1 MCRIAARSAAWRI
14 CDAVRYW
21 RDTVVAE
28 GNGEKCFALL
38 PIQRHLS
45 FQCHRFR
52 GFSIG
57 AINTVSAPSRDCHRP
72 TTSITTNTSSE
83 LPNIAGNGNAL
94 VRRRHILFF
103 DHSVVLRLLPSNQ
116 CVMWGHLM
124 SHFVAARRF
133 LFSLFLI
140 IAVVFVSL
148 RPDVALANA
157 TVNVMLSTSFPVVN
171 SGDWSVIYVDYS
183 CSSVVSTP
191 CENATVTTVIPL
203 ELAGGSG
210 DVQALGAGT
219 SASYNPTTRTV
230 TWTFSSP
237 LAPGDSGRLE
247 LRVRFPAGITPD
259 GTTATLRAEMRS
271 TTAPPRLSNP
281 LTITA
286 RAEPR
291 AVATKTFVSGGAPDV
306 PTTYQLQV
314 CIPDN
319 GSGALN
325 LTNVQI
331 DDALP
336 AGATFV
342 SASDGGTFNSGT
354 NTVIWPATSLTVP
367 GNLCAT
373 RTVTVVFP
381 SASFPVGTEV
391 RNVMNVSAQAG
402 SVTITLT
409 DDDVRRIQ
417 PPTPGYGFT
426 KNGPTSALVGDTVT
440 YTFNTINTGTTPLN
454 DVVVTDPVPPELQVT
469 RITVAGGNISGVRVE
484 LEYRTNLNST
494 FTPVP
499 GSPFTTTSCV
509 NIAPASGGGCST
521 LTLGAG
527 ERITAIR
534 WRYLDPLPF
543 GFSATGHNFSAVVT
557 AVPVNAVVVNQA
569 TSTFTYNGYTAT
581 RLDEARTR
589 IVEPG
594 SRAVVSKSVDP
605 AVAYAGDTVTYT
617 ITLNNSQ
624 LGGVGAGLVDPVLA
638 DLLVES
644 LRYVLGS
651 SVVVSK
657 PTGAPD
663 PVLDVIDNY
672 NGTGRTLLR
681 WRWSGYNLPP
691 NASFTIRFQ
700 AQIDPAT
707 VTGTIANT
715 ASLASFANPPG
726 QIFIDQ
732 CSQQAP
738 DSHDFDSD
746 GNISELIC
754 SSSITSLSLAAAA
767 TASSAKWV
775 LGQLDTEWTR
785 DPNTGLTTPGGMADY
800 RLIITNTNSVPL
812 TNLVLIDILPWV
824 GDVGVVRFNQPR
836 ESQWQPYLAGP
847 IAVPD
852 GATVYYSTTNNPC
865 RNPDLGLT
873 DTGGN
878 PIDAPGCVDPQWSTT
893 LPADITTVRSVR
905 IDFGSR
911 ILYPQDSVVIT
922 WPMRAPLGGTPGEI
936 AWNTFGY
943 RAFDIYGN
951 PLLAAEPP
959 RVGIERGAVI
969 PPSYGN
975 YVWLDADLDGVQ
987 DPGETGVNGARIDF
1001 YQDSDGVAGP
1011 SAGDRWVGFTIS
1023 GPDNDGN
1030 PGYYLF
1036 SDPDDIPP
1044 GDYYI
1049 RVTPPAGYDFTTPDQ
1064 GGDDARDS
1072 DINPISRYS
1081 AVTNLASGENDD
1093 TWDVGLVTVTAVG
1106 DYVWIDR
1113 NGNGIQDEPP
1123 SDGVN
1128 GITVRLYN
1136 SIGTLIATTVTA
1148 DDLLGNPGY
1157 YLFSGL
1163 SAGSYF
1169 IEFVLPTG
1177 FTFTTA
1183 DSGSNDNHDS
1193 DANPTTG
1200 RTGVF
1205 TLAANQLDRS
1215 RDAGLIVPTG
1225 NLRLGNRVWYDRDN
1239 DGRYEPAS
1247 GEAGINGVRLS
1258 LFRDVNNNGLPDSG
1272 EYVGGATTSTVGG
1285 EAGYY
1290 QFTNLT
1296 AGNYIVV
1303 VDDDNFAPGGVLY
1316 GMRSSSGNDPVPD
1329 PDNDVDHD
1337 DNGTLIAGIVRSLP
1351 ITLSVGGEP
1360 TTDGDDANGN
1370 QTLDFGFIRGAA
1382 LGDRVWFDTNGNGI
1396 QDAGEPGVAGITV
1409 ELLDGSGNPIDS
1421 DPGTPGVQPTITV
1434 TDGAGRYGFTGLNAG
1449 TYRVR
1454 FSNLPAGYSF
1464 TTADQGTNNELD
1476 SDVNASGLTPVIT
1489 LTANQTD
1496 LSWDAGLVALL
1507 ASLGDRVWNDLNYNG
1522 IQDAGEP
1529 GVSGVQVSL
1538 YRPGYDGVAGTAD
1551 DELVATT
1558 TTGVNGLYSFANLP
1572 PGRYFVQ
1579 FGAPPAGYALT
1590 ATDQGIDDAA
1600 DSDADVT
1607 TRRTALIDLAPGEN
1621 DPNWDMGLFVF
1632 ASIGDRVWRDTNNN
1646 GIQDTGELGVGGVQ
1660 VRLYRPGSSVPVATT
1675 TTNSSGIYTFTNL
1688 VPGDYYVEFSLPAGH
1703 RASLQN
1709 QGGDDSRDSDADPVT
1724 RQTAATTLDPGEN
1737 DPSWD
1742 FGIVPTA
1749 SIGDRVWRDD
1759 NADGIQD
1766 ASETAGIP
1774 GVQVVLYDSAGNPLN
1789 TTVTDAD
1796 GFYRFENLLAGD
1808 YYLRF
1813 VVPASYIVSPRD
1825 QGSNDN
1831 ADSDV
1836 DPNTFLTTTT
1846 TLSAGENDLRWD
1858 LGLYQL
1864 ASLGDRVWHD
1874 VNGNGRQDSGELGV
1888 ANVPVSLYQPGT
1900 DGIAGTSDDVL
1911 VASTTTNGSG
1921 EYLFTNLP
1929 PGRYFV
1935 QFGAAP
1941 GYSLLSPRDAAVA
1954 TDETDSDVDAN
1965 LRTPIV
1971 ELLSGASNR
1980 SLDMG
1985 VLNPA
1990 SLGNRVWFDSD
2001 VDGIQDSGESGVNG
2015 VTVSLYRLDGT
2026 LVATQTTDSNG
2037 EYLFTNLAPGEYYV
2051 VFSNLPANHS
2061 FTRLDQGSDDT
2072 ADSDAN
2078 PIDGRTGIVRL
2089 NSGDNNLTVDA
2100 GIFETITVGDRVWLD
2115 RDADGIQDTD
2125 ETTGIPGVRVELLR
2139 DSDGVVIDY
2148 TYTDSDGLYRFTN
2161 LFPGTYRIRFS
2172 EIPTD
2177 YVRSPQDRGGN
2188 DQLDSDANA
2197 TFETAPFTPVSG
2209 DNLQYDLGLYRLAR
2223 IGNFVWEDRNGNGR
2237 QDAGEPGIPNV
2248 TVTLNG
2254 TTGAGDPVSLTAQT
2268 DSNGFYLFD
2277 NLTPGSYTITV
2288 TAPAGYFFTAADQG
2302 DDSGDSDANAAGVM
2316 TTTTLES
2323 GEEDLTW
2330 DAGLYR
2336 PATIG
2341 DRVWRD
2347 TNGNGVQDTGETGLD
2362 GVTVTLTGTT
2372 GSGALVNQ
2380 TTTTAGGGFYSF
2392 TGLVPGTYQITVTA
2406 PTGEVFT
2413 YRDITATEVAGA
2425 NDAND
2430 SDADASGVMI
2440 ATVLES
2446 GEIDLTWDAGLV
2458 IPASLGDFV
2467 WEDLNGNGVQETG
2480 EPGFVNVSV
2489 ELIGAGRDRTF
2500 GTADDTLATAM
2511 TNGSGA
2517 YSFTNLQPGLY
2528 RVRFTRPNG
2537 YAFTVGDAP
2546 AATDATDSDV
2556 PTGVSATATTIT
2568 IDLESGENDLTWD
2581 AGLYQLLSLG
2591 NRVWE
2596 DTNNDGQLSAGEVG
2610 IDGVAVRLYRD
2621 LNGDGDVNDSG
2632 ETTPVATTTTNYGGY
2647 YLFSGLVQGDYLVEV
2662 VLPAGY
2668 VSSTGTNGSTSG
2680 PYEPAPNAD
2689 TDATDS
2695 DDNGT
2700 QSGSVV
2706 RSTIVRLRPNSE
2718 PTGESD
2724 PLPAALT
2731 DPARNENSNLTV
2743 DFGLF
2748 WPARI
2753 GNLVWFDRDANGV
2766 QNGGDETGIGGVT
2779 VQLFFDTDGDGQPS
2793 AGDTLVATATTD
2805 ANGNYGFNYLI
2816 PGSYYLNFAL
2826 PTGYV
2831 RSPRDQGG
2839 NDNIDSDPDRTSG
2852 FTSVTTLSVGEEDLT
2867 WDAGLYQLVNLG
2879 NRVWNDVNNN
2889 GLLDAGESGIDGVT
2903 INLYYDANRN
2913 GTIDGS
2919 ETTPLATT
2927 TTSGGGFYNFIN
2939 LDPGDYLVE
2948 IPASNFTAGN
2958 ALGPSGTQPAFRS
2971 STGIVGSATGPYEAA
2986 PDPDNNV
2993 DNDDNGTTDGSG
3005 NVRSAIITLRS
3016 QDEPTADGDGNNG
3029 NLTLDFGFFRPLA
3042 LGDLVWHDYNNNRTV
3057 DAGEPGINGVEI
3069 QLYRDV
3075 NNNGSYDAATDTL
3088 VATTTTSGGGEYRFD
3103 NLIPGDYLVVIPASN
3118 FASGGALR
3126 FFRSSDGGNADDG
3139 ATTTDPDT
3147 DIDGDDNGIGPNVGV
3162 VTGAA
3167 TDLIRS
3173 AAVTLSIGG
3182 EPTGEDSD
3190 SNTNLTV
3197 DFGFYSLTIGN
3208 RVWLDYNNNG
3218 VFDAGDG
3225 SGGYA
3230 NNRTVLLFYDAN
3242 GNGVLDGTE
3251 TTPIATF
3258 TTSNGGR
3265 YLFGGLRDGG
3275 NYVVEVVSNA
3285 DYVSSTGI
3293 NGMAT
3298 GPYEP
3303 APDPDDST
3311 VDNDDNGTANG
3322 NNERSA
3328 VFTVRV
3334 GMMPTGE
3341 PDTVMPTDVTNP
3353 AIDANSNLTI
3363 DFGLFDE
3370 GQIGDQVWLDANGN
3384 GIQDT
3389 GETTYIAGVTVT
3401 IYNAATNQP
3410 LDGDPNT
3417 PGIQPITR
3425 TSVAAA
3431 TSYLF
3436 NRLIAGTY
3444 YLVFSDIPAQYAI
3457 SPLDQGSNDT
3467 LDSDVN
3473 PITLRTA
3480 DITLGNTNNN
3490 DRTWDLGLYPRLT
3503 LGNLV
3508 WYDANDN
3515 GVVDSGE
3522 SGIPNV
3528 RVELYRDSNG
3538 NGQADTGE
3546 FVTFTTTD
3554 GNGAYLFSG
3563 LEQGDYIVVIPASN
3577 FDVGQPLYRHRSSTG
3592 SNGSATGP
3600 YEPASDP
3607 DNNVDNDDNGT
3618 DTINGVVSGVISLN
3632 PSFEPTTDGDDA
3644 NGNLTL
3650 DFGFFEPL
3658 TLGNLVW
3665 NDLNNNGV
3673 VDAGEA
3679 GIDGVR
3685 VELYLDS
3692 NGNNQADGSEFVAA
3706 TTTSGGGLYTFTDLI
3721 EGNYIVRIPASQF
3734 ATGQPLA
3741 GFVSSTGANG
3751 SATGPYEAAPDPD
3764 NNVDNDDNGTTDGS
3778 GNVDSAPITLSRG
3791 TEPDIAVDGDGT
3803 NGNLTVDFGF
3813 FRHARLGDLVWNDQN
3828 ANGVQDSGENGVSG
3842 VMVELFSTGPDN
3854 AIGGGDDTLVVST
3867 TTDVNGIYG
3876 FTHLIP
3882 GSYYLQFA
3890 LPAGYSDV
3898 SPRDQ
3903 GSNDTVDSDA
3913 DPTTRLTSV
3922 ITLPIGAND
3931 QTWDMGVFN
3940 RASVGNFVWEDV
3952 NGNGQQDG
3960 GENGIGSVTVTLY
3973 RSDGTVVGS
3982 TATVGDG
3989 SYSFSGLL
3997 PGEYY
4002 LEFSNLPAGY
4012 VFTFADTGSDASDSD
4027 ANRTTGRTATFTLV
4041 SGQIDNTWDAGLY
4054 RPASIGNYVWEDTN
4068 GNGLQDAGEPGVRG
4082 VTVQL
4087 SGTTGAGVTV
4097 SRSAITDDNGFYR
4110 FDDLAPGTYTVTVVA
4125 PAGFLIT
4132 AANQGSNDAID
4143 SDADPT
4149 TGAMSATVL
4158 ESGEVDLTWDAGL
4171 YRPASIGDRVWRD
4184 TNGNGVQDA
4193 GEPGVAN
4200 VEVRLSGTT
4209 GAGVAV
4215 SRTTTTN
4222 GSGLYRF
4229 DNLAPGIYTITVIAP
4244 AGDGFTVADQGGDDA
4259 QDSDANA
4266 GGVMPST
4273 TLVSGEEDLSWDAGL
4288 FGAAS
4293 IGNYVWEDTNG
4304 NGVQDVG
4311 EPGVEGVEVRL
4322 SGTTGAGVAV
4332 SRTTTT
4338 DSNGFYRFDD
4348 LAPGTYTVTVVP
4360 PTGYVLTAA
4369 NQGSD
4374 DAIDS
4379 DAHPTTGAMSA
4390 TVLESG
4396 EVDLTWD
4403 AGLYRP
4409 ASIGNYVWEDTN
4421 GNGVQDVGEPG
4432 LEGVEVRLSGT
4443 TGAGATVNLTA
4454 TTTITGFYRFDDLA
4468 PGTYTVTVVAPAGY
4482 VFTAANQ
4489 GSNDAADSDADP
4501 NTGVMSATV
4510 LESGEVDLTWDAGL
4524 YRPASI
4530 GDRVWFDT
4538 DGDGVQGATETGIR
4552 DIVVTL
4558 TGAGPDG
4565 VFGTADDISRNAT
4578 TDSNGEYLFTDLPPG
4593 EYRLRFTNIPSGL
4606 TFSPADS
4613 SGDDTTDSD
4622 VVTATGDTA
4631 SFTLLSNQADLSR
4644 DAGLYPLLSLGNLV
4658 WEDVN
4663 NNGVVDSGENGA
4675 SGIEV
4680 RLYRDGNGNGVWD
4693 EADTLV
4699 DTTFTDGDGFY
4710 RFTNLPQ
4717 GNYFVVLPGSQFAAD
4732 SPWYGYRSSTG
4743 ARSLTSGPYEPGVL
4757 ANSDLDN
4764 DDNGTGQSNAAIISS
4779 LITLRPDTEPDTTVD
4794 GDGRNSNLTV
4804 DFGIFRPATVGD
4816 RVWNDLNG
4824 NGIQDGGEP
4833 GVADVLVTLYDVG
4846 DDGNVGT
4853 TDDTVVAT
4861 QRTNSDGFYMFED
4874 VPPGTYYLVF
4884 SELPTGGRFT
4894 RPGAGGDGA
4903 TDSDVDPNNSSTAV
4917 FTLRSGTDDDRWD
4930 AGLILPASIGN
4941 LVWEDRDGDGIQDD
4955 GEPGIAGVTLRL
4967 IGTDIDGNSIDISA
4981 TTNENGFY
4989 RFERLAPGTYTVT
5002 VIAPAGYVFT
5012 AANQGGDDT
5021 VDSDANPNTGVMTAT
5036 VLESGEVDLSWD
5048 AGLYRPASIGDFVWE
5063 DTNGNGVQDA
5073 GELGMANVTVQLSGT
5088 TGAGATVT
5096 LTTTT
5101 TITGSYQF
5109 NNLAPGTYTVTVV
5122 APAGYVFTAANRGS
5136 DDAIDSDAN
5145 PTTGA
5150 MTATMLESGETDLTW
5165 DAGLYSPASVGNRV
5179 WNDLNANGI
5188 ADPGEQGVS
5197 GVTVSLY
5204 RSDGTLVDTVV
5215 TDSNGSYLFT
5225 NLPPGEYY
5233 LTFTIPNGWVFSA
5246 PGQGGDENRD
5256 SDVDPNTQQTAIFT
5270 LGYGQTDTSWWAG
5283 IHQPAPPTAITL
5295 LSFTAERQGSGVLL
5309 RWVTGSERDTV
5320 GFLLLRS
5327 SSGNRAD
5334 ARPIVTVP
5342 IPAQGSAGN
5351 GASYQWFDRTAQAG
5365 VSYHYWL
5372 VEIEADGDQNE
5383 FSIISPAV
5391 QFTYRVLVPIIQ
5403 R

>member
-1 MCRIAARSAAWRI
+1 
-14 CDAVRYW
+14 
-21 RDTVVAE
+21 
-28 GNGEKCFALL
+28 
-38 PIQRHLS
+38 
-45 FQCHRFR
+45 
-52 GFSIG
+52 
-57 AINTVSAPSRDCHRP
+57 
-72 TTSITTNTSSE
+72 
-83 LPNIAGNGNAL
+83 
-94 VRRRHILFF
+94 
-103 DHSVVLRLLPSNQ
+103 
-116 CVMWGHLM
+116 
-124 SHFVAARRF
+124 
-133 LFSLFLI
+133 
-140 IAVVFVSL
+140 
-148 RPDVALANA
+148 
-157 TVNVMLSTSFPVVN
+157 
-171 SGDWSVIYVDYS
+171 
-183 CSSVVSTP
+183 
-191 CENATVTTVIPL
+191 
-203 ELAGGSG
+203 
-210 DVQALGAGT
+210 
-219 SASYNPTTRTV
+219 
-230 TWTFSSP
+230 
-237 LAPGDSGRLE
+237 
-247 LRVRFPAGITPD
+247 
-259 GTTATLRAEMRS
+259 
-271 TTAPPRLSNP
+271 
-281 LTITA
+281 
-286 RAEPR
+286 
-291 AVATKTFVSGGAPDV
+291 
-306 PTTYQLQV
+306 
-314 CIPDN
+314 
-319 GSGALN
+319 
-325 LTNVQI
+325 
-331 DDALP
+331 
-336 AGATFV
+336 
-342 SASDGGTFNSGT
+342 
-354 NTVIWPATSLTVP
+354 
-367 GNLCAT
+367 
-373 RTVTVVFP
+373 
-381 SASFPVGTEV
+381 
-391 RNVMNVSAQAG
+391 
-402 SVTITLT
+402 
-409 DDDVRRIQ
+409 
-417 PPTPGYGFT
+417 
-426 KNGPTSALVGDTVT
+426 
-440 YTFNTINTGTTPLN
+440 
-454 DVVVTDPVPPELQVT
+454 
-469 RITVAGGNISGVRVE
+469 
-484 LEYRTNLNST
+484 
-494 FTPVP
+494 
-499 GSPFTTTSCV
+499 
-509 NIAPASGGGCST
+509 
-521 LTLGAG
+521 
-527 ERITAIR
+527 
-534 WRYLDPLPF
+534 
-543 GFSATGHNFSAVVT
+543 
-557 AVPVNAVVVNQA
+557 
-569 TSTFTYNGYTAT
+569 
-581 RLDEARTR
+581 
-589 IVEPG
+589 
-594 SRAVVSKSVDP
+594 
-605 AVAYAGDTVTYT
+605 
-617 ITLNNSQ
+617 
-624 LGGVGAGLVDPVLA
+624 
-638 DLLVES
+638 
-644 LRYVLGS
+644 
-651 SVVVSK
+651 
-657 PTGAPD
+657 
-663 PVLDVIDNY
+663 
-672 NGTGRTLLR
+672 
-681 WRWSGYNLPP
+681 
-691 NASFTIRFQ
+691 
-700 AQIDPAT
+700 
-707 VTGTIANT
+707 
-715 ASLASFANPPG
+715 
-726 QIFIDQ
+726 
-732 CSQQAP
+732 
-738 DSHDFDSD
+738 
-746 GNISELIC
+746 
-754 SSSITSLSLAAAA
+754 
-767 TASSAKWV
+767 
-775 LGQLDTEWTR
+775 
-785 DPNTGLTTPGGMADY
+785 
-800 RLIITNTNSVPL
+800 
-812 TNLVLIDILPWV
+812 
-824 GDVGVVRFNQPR
+824 
-836 ESQWQPYLAGP
+836 
-847 IAVPD
+847 
-852 GATVYYSTTNNPC
+852 
-865 RNPDLGLT
+865 
-873 DTGGN
+873 
-878 PIDAPGCVDPQWSTT
+878 
-893 LPADITTVRSVR
+893 
-905 IDFGSR
+905 
-911 ILYPQDSVVIT
+911 
-922 WPMRAPLGGTPGEI
+922 
-936 AWNTFGY
+936 
-943 RAFDIYGN
+943 
-951 PLLAAEPP
+951 
-959 RVGIERGAVI
+959 
-969 PPSYGN
+969 
-975 YVWLDADLDGVQ
+975 
-987 DPGETGVNGARIDF
+987 
-1001 YQDSDGVAGP
+1001 
-1011 SAGDRWVGFTIS
+1011 
-1023 GPDNDGN
+1023 
-1030 PGYYLF
+1030 
-1036 SDPDDIPP
+1036 
-1044 GDYYI
+1044 
-1049 RVTPPAGYDFTTPDQ
+1049 
-1064 GGDDARDS
+1064 
-1072 DINPISRYS
+1072 
-1081 AVTNLASGENDD
+1081 
-1093 TWDVGLVTVTAVG
+1093 
-1106 DYVWIDR
+1106 
-1113 NGNGIQDEPP
+1113 
-1123 SDGVN
+1123 
-1128 GITVRLYN
+1128 
-1136 SIGTLIATTVTA
+1136 
-1148 DDLLGNPGY
+1148 
-1157 YLFSGL
+1157 
-1163 SAGSYF
+1163 
-1169 IEFVLPTG
+1169 
-1177 FTFTTA
+1177 
-1183 DSGSNDNHDS
+1183 
-1193 DANPTTG
+1193 
-1200 RTGVF
+1200 
-1205 TLAANQLDRS
+1205 
-1215 RDAGLIVPTG
+1215 
-1225 NLRLGNRVWYDRDN
+1225 
-1239 DGRYEPAS
+1239 
-1247 GEAGINGVRLS
+1247 
-1258 LFRDVNNNGLPDSG
+1258 
-1272 EYVGGATTSTVGG
+1272 
-1285 EAGYY
+1285 
-1290 QFTNLT
+1290 
-1296 AGNYIVV
+1296 
-1303 VDDDNFAPGGVLY
+1303 
-1316 GMRSSSGNDPVPD
+1316 
-1329 PDNDVDHD
+1329 
-1337 DNGTLIAGIVRSLP
+1337 
-1351 ITLSVGGEP
+1351 
-1360 TTDGDDANGN
+1360 
-1370 QTLDFGFIRGAA
+1370 
-1382 LGDRVWFDTNGNGI
+1382 
-1396 QDAGEPGVAGITV
+1396 
-1409 ELLDGSGNPIDS
+1409 
-1421 DPGTPGVQPTITV
+1421 V

-1476 SDVNASGLTPVIT
+1476 SDVDASGLTPVIT

-1572 PGRYFVQ
+1572 PGHYFVQ
-1579 FGAPPAGYALT
+1579 FGSPPAGYALT

-1607 TRRTALIDLAPGEN
+1607 TRRTALIDLAPGAN
-1621 DPNWDMGLFVF
+1621 DPDWDMGLFVF

-1646 GIQDTGELGVGGVQ
+1646 GFQDTGEPGVGGVQ

-1703 RASLQN
+1703 RASPQN
-1709 QGGDDSRDSDADPVT
+1709 QGGDDTRDSDADPVT
-1724 RQTAATTLDPGEN
+1724 RQTAVTTLDPGEN
-1737 DPSWD
+1737 DPNWD

-1900 DGIAGTSDDVL
+1900 DSIAGTSDDVL
-1911 VASTTTNGSG
+1911 VASTTTNSSG

-1965 LRTPIV
+1965 RRTPIV

-1990 SLGNRVWFDSD
+1990 SLGNRVWFDSN

-2139 DSDGVVIDY
+2139 DSDGVVLDY
-2148 TYTDSDGLYRFTN
+2148 TYTDGNGLYQFTN

-2172 EIPTD
+2172 EIPTG

-2188 DQLDSDANA
+2188 DQFDSDANA

-2209 DNLQYDLGLYRLAR
+2209 NNPQYDLGLYRPAR

-2254 TTGAGDPVSLTAQT
+2254 TTGAGDPVSQTART
-2268 DSNGFYLFD
+2268 DDNGFYLFND
-2277 NLTPGSYTITV
+2277 LTPGSYTITV

-2302 DDSGDSDANAAGVM
+2302 DDSGDSDASSTGVM
-2316 TTTTLES
+2316 ATTTLES

-2446 GEIDLTWDAGLV
+2446 GEVDLTWDAGLV

-2480 EPGFVNVSV
+2480 EPGFANVAV
-2489 ELIGAGRDRTF
+2489 ALIGAGRDRTF
-2500 GTADDTLATAM
+2500 GTSDDTSATAT

-2537 YAFTVGDAP
+2537 YAFTLGDAP

-2556 PTGVSATATTIT
+2556 PSGVSATATTIT
-2568 IDLESGENDLTWD
+2568 IDLDSGENDLTWD

-2596 DTNNDGQLSAGEVG
+2596 DTNNDGQLSAGEFG
-2610 IDGVAVRLYRD
+2610 IDGITVRLYRD

-2632 ETTPVATTTTNYGGY
+2632 ETTPVATTTTNHGGY

-2662 VLPAGY
+2662 VLPGGY
-2668 VSSTGTNGSTSG
+2668 VSSTGANGSVSG
-2680 PYEPAPNAD
+2680 PYEPAPDAD
-2689 TDATDS
+2689 TNTTDS
-2695 DDNGT
+2695 DDNGS
-2700 QSGSVV
+2700 QSGGVV

-2748 WPARI
+2748 RPARI

-2779 VQLFFDTDGDGQPS
+2779 VQLFFDTDGDDQPS
-2793 AGDTLVATATTD
+2793 AGDTLVATATTAAD
-2805 ANGNYGFNYLI
+2805 GSYGFNYLI

-2831 RSPRDQGG
+2831 RSPQDQGG
-2839 NDNIDSDPDRTSG
+2839 NDETDSDPDRTNGRTGMIMLFAGQNDQSR
-2852 FTSVTTLSVGEEDLT
+2852 
-2867 WDAGLYQLVNLG
+2867 DAGLYQLVNLG

-2903 INLYYDANRN
+2903 VNLYYDANRN

-2927 TTSGGGFYNFIN
+2927 TTSGGGFYSFIN

-3005 NVRSAIITLRS
+3005 NIRSAIITLRS
-3016 QDEPTADGDGNNG
+3016 QDEPTTDGDGNNG

-3042 LGDLVWHDYNNNRTV
+3042 LGNLVWHDYNNNRTV
-3057 DAGEPGINGVEI
+3057 DPGEPGINGVVV

-3075 NNNGSYDAATDTL
+3075 NGNGSYDAGTDAL
-3088 VATTTTSGGGEYRFD
+3088 VAMTTTSGGGNYRFD
-3103 NLIPGDYLVVIPASN
+3103 NLIPGDYLVVIPANN

-3126 FFRSSDGGNADDG
+3126 FFRSSDGGNANDSAD
-3139 ATTTDPDT
+3139 DPDT

-3167 TDLIRS
+3167 TDLVRS
-3173 AAVTLSIGG
+3173 AAVTLSLGG
-3182 EPTGEDSD
+3182 EPTDEDGD

-3218 VFDAGDG
+3218 VFDAGDA
-3225 SGGYA
+3225 STGYV
-3230 NNRTVLLFYDAN
+3230 NGREMRLFYDAD
-3242 GNGVLDGTE
+3242 GNGVLNGSEATAVI
-3251 TTPIATF
+3251 TT

-3275 NYVVEVVSNA
+3275 NYVVELVSNA
-3285 DYVSSTGI
+3285 SNVSSTGI

-3341 PDTVMPTDVTNP
+3341 PDTAMPTGVTNP

-3417 PGIQPITR
+3417 PGVQPITR
-3425 TSVAAA
+3425 TSVASA

-3457 SPLDQGSNDT
+3457 SPLDQGGDDT
-3467 LDSDVN
+3467 RDSDVN
-3473 PITLRTA
+3473 PATLQTTT
-3480 DITLGNTNNN
+3480 ITLGNTNNN
-3490 DRTWDLGLYPRLT
+3490 DLRWDLGLYPRLT

-3592 SNGSATGP
+3592 SNGSATGT
-3600 YEPASDP
+3600 YEPAPDP
-3607 DNNVDNDDNGT
+3607 DNNIDNDDNGT

-3673 VDAGEA
+3673 VDAGEP

-3692 NGNNQADGSEFVAA
+3692 NGNNQADAGELVTS
-3706 TTTSGGGLYTFTDLI
+3706 TTTSGGGRYSFTDLI
-3721 EGNYIVRIPASQF
+3721 EGDYIVRIPASQF

-3741 GFVSSTGANG
+3741 GFVSSTGTNG

-3764 NNVDNDDNGTTDGS
+3764 NNGDNDDNGTTGGS
-3778 GNVDSAPITLSRG
+3778 GNVDSAPIMLARG

-3813 FRHARLGDLVWNDQN
+3813 FRQARLGDRVWHDQN
-3828 ANGVQDSGENGVSG
+3828 ANGVQDSGETGISG
-3842 VMVELFSTGPDN
+3842 VTVELFSTGPDN
-3854 AIGGGDDTLVVST
+3854 AIGGDDDTLVAST
-3867 TTDVNGIYG
+3867 TTAVNGIYG

-3882 GSYYLQFA
+3882 GSYYLRFA
-3890 LPAGYSDV
+3890 LPDGYSDV

-3913 DPTTRLTSV
+3913 DPTTHLTSV

-3952 NGNGQQDG
+3952 NGNGQQDS
-3960 GENGIGSVTVTLY
+3960 GENGIDGVTVTLY
-3973 RSDGTVVGS
+3973 RADGTAVGS
-3982 TATVGDG
+3982 VTTTGGG

-4054 RPASIGNYVWEDTN
+4054 RPASIGDRVWLDTN
-4068 GNGLQDAGEPGVRG
+4068 GNGVQDAVETTGVTGVAVAIFSVGPNGVIDGGDDVFITATNTDTNGNYSFSGLAPGEYYLLFNLPTGFAISTPDQGSNDATDSDVNPMSRQTTIITLRSGDNDPSWDMGLYRFASIGDLVWEDLNGNGVQETGEPGVKD

-4087 SGTTGAGVTV
+4087 SGITGAGVTV
-4097 SRSAITDDNGFYR
+4097 SRSAITDDDGLYR
-4110 FDDLAPGTYTVTVVA
+4110 FDDLVPGTYTVTVVA
-4125 PAGFLIT
+4125 PAGYVFTAANQDSDDAVDSDADPNTGVMSATVLESGEVDLTWDAGLYRPASIGNYVWEDTNGNGVQDASEPGVEGVEVRLTGTTGAGAAVSRTTTTDSNGFYRFDNLAPGTYTVTVVPPTGYVLT
-4132 AANQGSNDAID
+4132 AANQGSDDAID
-4143 SDADPT
+4143 SDANPT

-4193 GEPGVAN
+4193 GEPGVEG
-4200 VEVRLSGTT
+4200 VEVRLTGTT

-4215 SRTTTTN
+4215 SRTTTTDSN
-4222 GSGLYRF
+4222 GFYRF
-4229 DNLAPGIYTITVIAP
+4229 DDLAPGTYAITVMAP
-4244 AGDGFTVADQGGDDA
+4244 VGDGFTVAHQGGNDER
-4259 QDSDANA
+4259 DSDADA
-4266 GGVMPST
+4266 SRAMPST
-4273 TLVSGEEDLSWDAGL
+4273 TLVSGEEDLSWDAGV

-4311 EPGVEGVEVRL
+4311 EPGVEGVEIRL
-4322 SGTTGAGVAV
+4322 TGTTGAGVAV

-4338 DSNGFYRFDD
+4338 DSNGFYRFDN

-4374 DAIDS
+4374 DALDS
-4379 DAHPTTGAMSA
+4379 DANPTTGAMSA

-4403 AGLYRP
+4403 AGLYRL

-4421 GNGVQDVGEPG
+4421 GNRVQDAGEPG
-4432 LEGVEVRLSGT
+4432 VEGVEVRLTGT
-4443 TGAGATVNLTA
+4443 TGAGVAVSR
-4454 TTTITGFYRFDDLA
+4454 TTTTDSNGFYRFDNLA
-4468 PGTYTVTVVAPAGY
+4468 PGTYTVTVVPPTGY
-4482 VFTAANQ
+4482 VLTAANQ
-4489 GSNDAADSDADP
+4489 GSDDAVDSDANP
-4501 NTGVMSATV
+4501 TTGAMSATV

-4764 DDNGTGQSNAAIISS
+4764 DDNGTRQSNAAIISS

-4824 NGIQDGGEP
+4824 NGIQDSGEP
-4833 GVADVLVTLYDVG
+4833 GIEGVLVTLYDVG
-4846 DDGNVGT
+4846 DDGNAGT
-4853 TDDTVVAT
+4853 TDDTIVAT
-4861 QRTNSDGFYMFED
+4861 RRTDGDGFYMFEN
-4874 VPPGTYYLVF
+4874 VPPGSYYLVF
-4884 SELPTGGRFT
+4884 SDLPTSGRFT
-4894 RPGAGGDGA
+4894 RPGEGGNEA
-4903 TDSDVDPNNSSTAV
+4903 TDSDVDPGSSSTAV

-5002 VIAPAGYVFT
+5002 VIPPTGYFIT
-5012 AANQGGDDT
+5012 AANQGSNDAL
-5021 VDSDANPNTGVMTAT
+5021 DSDADPITGAMTAT
-5036 VLESGEVDLSWD
+5036 VLESGEVDLTWD
-5048 AGLYRPASIGDFVWE
+5048 AGLYRPASIGNYVWE
-5063 DTNGNGVQDA
+5063 DLNGNGLQDA
-5073 GELGMANVTVQLSGT
+5073 GEPGVQGVTVQLSGT
-5088 TGAGATVT
+5088 TGAGVTVSRSA
-5096 LTTTT
+5096 
-5101 TITGSYQF
+5101 ITDDNGFYRF
-5109 NNLAPGTYTVTVV
+5109 DDLAPGTYTVTVV
-5122 APAGYVFTAANRGS
+5122 PPTGYVLTAANRGS
-5136 DDAIDSDAN
+5136 NDAIDSDAN

-5150 MTATMLESGETDLTW
+5150 MSATVLESGEVDLTW
-5165 DAGLYSPASVGNRV
+5165 DAGLYRPASVGNRV
-5179 WNDLNANGI
+5179 WHDLNANGI
-5188 ADPGEQGVS
+5188 ADAGEQGVG

-5215 TDSNGSYLFT
+5215 TDSNGYYLFT
-5225 NLPPGEYY
+5225 NLPPGQYY
-5233 LTFTIPNGWVFSA
+5233 LTFTIPNRWVFSA
-5246 PGQGGDENRD
+5246 PGQGGDDNRD
-5256 SDVDPNTQQTAIFT
+5256 SDVNPATGQTTVFT

-5295 LSFTAERQGSGVLL
+5295 LSFTAERQGNGVLL

-5327 SSGNRAD
+5327 STGNRVD
-5334 ARPIVTVP
+5334 AMPIVATP
-5342 IPAQGSAGN
+5342 IPAQGSAGS
-5351 GASYQWFDRTAQAG
+5351 GASYQWFDRTAQPN

-5372 VEIEADGDQNE
+5372 VEIEADGERHE
-5383 FSIISPAV
+5383 FSLISPAM

>member
-1 MCRIAARSAAWRI
+1 
-14 CDAVRYW
+14 
-21 RDTVVAE
+21 
-28 GNGEKCFALL
+28 
-38 PIQRHLS
+38 
-45 FQCHRFR
+45 
-52 GFSIG
+52 
-57 AINTVSAPSRDCHRP
+57 
-72 TTSITTNTSSE
+72 
-83 LPNIAGNGNAL
+83 
-94 VRRRHILFF
+94 
-103 DHSVVLRLLPSNQ
+103 
-116 CVMWGHLM
+116 MWGHLM

-331 DDALP
+331 TDALP
-336 AGATFV
+336 VGATFV
-342 SASDGGTFNSGT
+342 SASDGGSFNSST
-354 NTVIWPATSLTVP
+354 NTVSWPATSLTVP

-426 KNGPTSALVGDTVT
+426 KNGPTSALVGGTVT

-454 DVVVTDPVPPELQVT
+454 DVVVTDPVPPELEVT
-469 RITVAGGNISGVRVE
+469 RITVAGGNIAGVRVE
-484 LEYRTNLNST
+484 LAYTTNVNST
-494 FTPVP
+494 FTPV
-499 GSPFTTTSCV
+499 GTFTTTSCV
-509 NIAPASGGGCST
+509 NIAPVSGGGCST
-521 LTLGAG
+521 LTLGDG

-589 IVEPG
+589 IIEPG
-594 SRAVVSKSVDP
+594 SRAVVTKSVNP

-617 ITLNNSQ
+617 ITLENNQ
-624 LGGVGAGLVDPVLA
+624 LGSVSAGLVDPVLA

-644 LRYVLGS
+644 LRYVAGS

-785 DPNTGLTTPGGMADY
+785 DPYTGMTTPGGMADY

-873 DTGGN
+873 DTSGN

-893 LPADITTVRSVR
+893 LPTDITTVRSVR

-1049 RVTPPAGYDFTTPDQ
+1049 RVTPPAGYGFTTPDQ

-1072 DINPISRYS
+1072 DINPTSRYS

-1239 DGRYEPAS
+1239 DGRYEPTN
-1247 GEAGINGVRLS
+1247 GESGINGVRLS

-1316 GMRSSSGNDPVPD
+1316 GMRSSSGNDPAPD

-1476 SDVNASGLTPVIT
+1476 SDVDASGLTPVIT

-1507 ASLGDRVWNDLNYNG
+1507 ASVGDRVWNDLNYNG
-1522 IQDAGEP
+1522 IQDASEP
-1529 GVSGVQVSL
+1529 GVNGVQVSL

-1579 FGAPPAGYALT
+1579 FGSPPAGYALT

-1607 TRRTALIDLAPGEN
+1607 TRRTALIDLAPGAN

-1703 RASLQN
+1703 RASPQN

-1724 RQTAATTLDPGEN
+1724 RQTAVTTLDPGEN
-1737 DPSWD
+1737 DPTWD

-1888 ANVPVSLYQPGT
+1888 ANVPVSLYRPGA

-1911 VASTTTNGSG
+1911 VASTTTNSSG

-1965 LRTPIV
+1965 RRTPIV
-1971 ELLSGASNR
+1971 ELLSGTSNR

-2001 VDGIQDSGESGVNG
+2001 VDGIQDAGESGVSG
-2015 VTVSLYRLDGT
+2015 VTVALYTINGT
-2026 LVATQTTDSNG
+2026 LVVTQTTDTNG
-2037 EYLFTNLAPGEYYV
+2037 EYLFTDLVPGEYYV

-2061 FTRLDQGSDDT
+2061 FTRLDQGSNDT

-2139 DSDGVVIDY
+2139 DSDGVVLDY
-2148 TYTDSDGLYRFTN
+2148 TYTDGNGLYQFTN

-2172 EIPTD
+2172 EIPTN

-2209 DNLQYDLGLYRLAR
+2209 NNPQYDLGLYRPAR

-2268 DSNGFYLFD
+2268 DSNGFYLFN
-2277 NLTPGSYTITV
+2277 NLTPGSYSITV
-2288 TAPAGYFFTAADQG
+2288 SAPAGYFFTAADQG
-2302 DDSGDSDANAAGVM
+2302 DDSGDSDASSTGVM
-2316 TTTTLES
+2316 ATTTLES

-2446 GEIDLTWDAGLV
+2446 GEVDLTWDAGLV

-2467 WEDLNGNGVQETG
+2467 WEDLDGDGVQETG

-2489 ELIGAGRDRTF
+2489 ALIGAGRDRTF
-2500 GTADDTLATAM
+2500 GTADDTLATTT

-2537 YAFTVGDAP
+2537 YAFTVGDAS

-2596 DTNNDGQLSAGEVG
+2596 DTNNDGQLSAGEFG
-2610 IDGVAVRLYRD
+2610 IDGITVRLYRD

-2632 ETTPVATTTTNYGGY
+2632 ETTPVATTTTNHGGY

-2748 WPARI
+2748 RPARI

-2793 AGDTLVATATTD
+2793 AGDTLVATATTAAD
-2805 ANGNYGFNYLI
+2805 GSYGFNYLI

-2831 RSPRDQGG
+2831 RSPQDQGG
-2839 NDNIDSDPDRTSG
+2839 NDETDSDPDRTNGRTGMIMLFAGQNDQSR
-2852 FTSVTTLSVGEEDLT
+2852 
-2867 WDAGLYQLVNLG
+2867 DAGLYQLVNLG

-2903 INLYYDANRN
+2903 VNLYYDANRN

-2927 TTSGGGFYNFIN
+2927 TTSGGGFYSFIN

-2986 PDPDNNV
+2986 PDPDNDI
-2993 DNDDNGTTDGSG
+2993 DNDDNGTDDGSD
-3005 NVRSAIITLRS
+3005 NILSDIITLRS
-3016 QDEPTADGDGNNG
+3016 QDEPTTDGDGNNG

-3042 LGDLVWHDYNNNRTV
+3042 LGNLVWHDYDNDRTV
-3057 DAGEPGINGVEI
+3057 DPGEPGINDVVV
-3069 QLYRDV
+3069 QLYRDM
-3075 NNNGSYDAATDTL
+3075 NGNGSYDTGTDTL
-3088 VATTTTSGGGEYRFD
+3088 VATTTTSGGGNYRFD
-3103 NLIPGDYLVVIPASN
+3103 NLIPGDYLVVIPANN

-3126 FFRSSDGGNADDG
+3126 FFRSSDGGNANDSAD
-3139 ATTTDPDT
+3139 DPDT

-3167 TDLIRS
+3167 TDLVRS
-3173 AAVTLSIGG
+3173 AAVTLSLGG
-3182 EPTGEDSD
+3182 EPTDEDGD

-3218 VFDAGDG
+3218 VFDAGDA
-3225 SGGYA
+3225 STGYV
-3230 NNRTVLLFYDAN
+3230 NGREMRLFYDAD
-3242 GNGVLDGTE
+3242 GNGVLNGSEATAVI
-3251 TTPIATF
+3251 TT

-3275 NYVVEVVSNA
+3275 NYVVELVSNA
-3285 DYVSSTGI
+3285 SNVSSTGI

-3341 PDTVMPTDVTNP
+3341 PDTAMPTGVTNP

-3577 FDVGQPLYRHRSSTG
+3577 FAAGQPLYRHRSSTG
-3592 SNGSATGP
+3592 SNGSATGT
-3600 YEPASDP
+3600 YEPAPDP
-3607 DNNVDNDDNGT
+3607 DNNIDNDDNGT

-3673 VDAGEA
+3673 VDAGEP

-3692 NGNNQADGSEFVAA
+3692 NGNNQADGSEFVAS

-3741 GFVSSTGANG
+3741 SFVSSTGANG
-3751 SATGPYEAAPDPD
+3751 SVTGPYEAAPDPD
-3764 NNVDNDDNGTTDGS
+3764 NNVDNDDNGTTGGS
-3778 GNVDSAPITLSRG
+3778 GNVDSAPITLARG

-3813 FRHARLGDLVWNDQN
+3813 FRHARLGDLVWHDQN

-3854 AIGGGDDTLVVST
+3854 AIGGDDDTLVAST
-3867 TTDVNGIYG
+3867 TTAVNGIYG

-3882 GSYYLQFA
+3882 GSYYLRFA
-3890 LPAGYSDV
+3890 LPDGYSDV

-3922 ITLPIGAND
+3922 ITLPVGAND

-3952 NGNGQQDG
+3952 NGNGQQDS
-3960 GENGIGSVTVTLY
+3960 GENGIDGVTVTLY
-3973 RSDGTVVGS
+3973 RADGTAVGS
-3982 TATVGDG
+3982 VTTTGGG

-4110 FDDLAPGTYTVTVVA
+4110 FDDLAPGTYTVTVV
-4125 PAGFLIT
+4125 PPTGYVIT
-4132 AANQGSNDAID
+4132 AANQESNDAID

-4259 QDSDANA
+4259 QDSDADS

-4403 AGLYRP
+4403 AG
-4409 ASIGNYVWEDTN
+4409 
-4421 GNGVQDVGEPG
+4421 
-4432 LEGVEVRLSGT
+4432 
-4443 TGAGATVNLTA
+4443 
-4454 TTTITGFYRFDDLA
+4454 
-4468 PGTYTVTVVAPAGY
+4468 
-4482 VFTAANQ
+4482 
-4489 GSNDAADSDADP
+4489 
-4501 NTGVMSATV
+4501 
-4510 LESGEVDLTWDAGL
+4510 
-4524 YRPASI
+4524 
-4530 GDRVWFDT
+4530 
-4538 DGDGVQGATETGIR
+4538 
-4552 DIVVTL
+4552 
-4558 TGAGPDG
+4558 
-4565 VFGTADDISRNAT
+4565 
-4578 TDSNGEYLFTDLPPG
+4578 
-4593 EYRLRFTNIPSGL
+4593 
-4606 TFSPADS
+4606 
-4613 SGDDTTDSD
+4613 
-4622 VVTATGDTA
+4622 
-4631 SFTLLSNQADLSR
+4631 
-4644 DAGLYPLLSLGNLV
+4644 
-4658 WEDVN
+4658 
-4663 NNGVVDSGENGA
+4663 
-4675 SGIEV
+4675 
-4680 RLYRDGNGNGVWD
+4680 
-4693 EADTLV
+4693 
-4699 DTTFTDGDGFY
+4699 
-4710 RFTNLPQ
+4710 
-4717 GNYFVVLPGSQFAAD
+4717 
-4732 SPWYGYRSSTG
+4732 
-4743 ARSLTSGPYEPGVL
+4743 
-4757 ANSDLDN
+4757 
-4764 DDNGTGQSNAAIISS
+4764 
-4779 LITLRPDTEPDTTVD
+4779 
-4794 GDGRNSNLTV
+4794 
-4804 DFGIFRPATVGD
+4804 
-4816 RVWNDLNG
+4816 
-4824 NGIQDGGEP
+4824 
-4833 GVADVLVTLYDVG
+4833 
-4846 DDGNVGT
+4846 
-4853 TDDTVVAT
+4853 
-4861 QRTNSDGFYMFED
+4861 
-4874 VPPGTYYLVF
+4874 
-4884 SELPTGGRFT
+4884 
-4894 RPGAGGDGA
+4894 
-4903 TDSDVDPNNSSTAV
+4903 
-4917 FTLRSGTDDDRWD
+4917 
-4930 AGLILPASIGN
+4930 
-4941 LVWEDRDGDGIQDD
+4941 
-4955 GEPGIAGVTLRL
+4955 
-4967 IGTDIDGNSIDISA
+4967 
-4981 TTNENGFY
+4981 
-4989 RFERLAPGTYTVT
+4989 
-5002 VIAPAGYVFT
+5002 
-5012 AANQGGDDT
+5012 
-5021 VDSDANPNTGVMTAT
+5021 
-5036 VLESGEVDLSWD
+5036 
-5048 AGLYRPASIGDFVWE
+5048 
-5063 DTNGNGVQDA
+5063 
-5073 GELGMANVTVQLSGT
+5073 
-5088 TGAGATVT
+5088 
-5096 LTTTT
+5096 
-5101 TITGSYQF
+5101 
-5109 NNLAPGTYTVTVV
+5109 
-5122 APAGYVFTAANRGS
+5122 
-5136 DDAIDSDAN
+5136 
-5145 PTTGA
+5145 
-5150 MTATMLESGETDLTW
+5150 
-5165 DAGLYSPASVGNRV
+5165 
-5179 WNDLNANGI
+5179 
-5188 ADPGEQGVS
+5188 
-5197 GVTVSLY
+5197 
-5204 RSDGTLVDTVV
+5204 
-5215 TDSNGSYLFT
+5215 
-5225 NLPPGEYY
+5225 
-5233 LTFTIPNGWVFSA
+5233 
-5246 PGQGGDENRD
+5246 
-5256 SDVDPNTQQTAIFT
+5256 
-5270 LGYGQTDTSWWAG
+5270 
-5283 IHQPAPPTAITL
+5283 
-5295 LSFTAERQGSGVLL
+5295 
-5309 RWVTGSERDTV
+5309 
-5320 GFLLLRS
+5320 
-5327 SSGNRAD
+5327 
-5334 ARPIVTVP
+5334 
-5342 IPAQGSAGN
+5342 
-5351 GASYQWFDRTAQAG
+5351 
-5365 VSYHYWL
+5365 
-5372 VEIEADGDQNE
+5372 
-5383 FSIISPAV
+5383 
-5391 QFTYRVLVPIIQ
+5391 
-5403 R
+5403 

>member
-1 MCRIAARSAAWRI
+1 MLYYRI
-14 CDAVRYW
+14 V
-21 RDTVVAE
+21 
-28 GNGEKCFALL
+28 
-38 PIQRHLS
+38 
-45 FQCHRFR
+45 
-52 GFSIG
+52 
-57 AINTVSAPSRDCHRP
+57 
-72 TTSITTNTSSE
+72 
-83 LPNIAGNGNAL
+83 
-94 VRRRHILFF
+94 
-103 DHSVVLRLLPSNQ
+103 
-116 CVMWGHLM
+116 
-124 SHFVAARRF
+124 ARR
-133 LFSLFLI
+133 SLLSLLLI
-140 IAVVFVSL
+140 FAVAFIGL
-148 RPDVALANA
+148 RPDVVLANA
-157 TVNVMLSTSFPVVN
+157 TVNVMLSTNFPVVN
-171 SGDWSVIYVDYS
+171 SGDWSVINVDYS
-183 CSSVVSTP
+183 CSSVLNTP
-191 CENATVTTVIPL
+191 CENATVTVVIPP
-203 ELAGGSG
+203 ELAGGTG

-219 SASYNPTTRTV
+219 SPSYNPTTRTV
-230 TWTFSSP
+230 TWTFNSP
-237 LAPGDSGRLE
+237 LAAGDTGRLE
-247 LRVRFPAGITPD
+247 LRVRFPAGTTPD

-271 TTAPPRLSNP
+271 TTAPPNLSNL

-291 AVATKTFVSGGAPDV
+291 AVAEKTFVSGGAPDV

-354 NTVIWPATSLTVP
+354 NTVTWPATSLTVP
-367 GNLCAT
+367 NNLCAT
-373 RTVTVVFP
+373 RTVTVIFP

-402 SVTITLT
+402 SATITLT

-454 DVVVTDPVPPELQVT
+454 DVVVTDPVPPELEVT
-469 RITVAGGNISGVRVE
+469 RITVAGGNIAGVRVE
-484 LEYRTNLNST
+484 LAYTTNVNST
-494 FTPVP
+494 FTPV
-499 GSPFTTTSCV
+499 GTFTTTSCV

-581 RLDEARTR
+581 RVDEARTR
-589 IVEPG
+589 IIEPG
-594 SRAVVSKSVDP
+594 SRAVVMKSVDP

-617 ITLNNSQ
+617 ITLENNQ
-624 LGGVGAGLVDPVLA
+624 LGSVGAGLVDPVLA

-644 LRYVLGS
+644 LRYVAGS

-663 PVLDVIDNY
+663 PMLDVIDNY

-681 WRWSGYNLPP
+681 WRWPGYNLPP

-785 DPNTGLTTPGGMADY
+785 DPDTGMTTPGGMADY

-873 DTGGN
+873 DSSGN

-893 LPADITTVRSVR
+893 LPTDITTVRSVR

-911 ILYPQDSVVIT
+911 ILYPQDSIVIT
-922 WPMRAPLGGTPGEI
+922 WPMRAPLGGDPNQI
-936 AWNTFGY
+936 AWNSFGY

-959 RVGIERGAVI
+959 RVGIRRGPVI

-1011 SAGDRWVGFTIS
+1011 SVGDRWVGFTIS

-1049 RVTPPAGYDFTTPDQ
+1049 RVTPPAGYGFTTPDQ

-1072 DINPISRYS
+1072 DINPTSRYS
-1081 AVTNLASGENDD
+1081 AVTNLTSGENDD
-1093 TWDVGLVTVTAVG
+1093 SWDVGLVTVTAVG

-1136 SIGTLIATTVTA
+1136 NSGSLIATTVTA

-1169 IEFVLPTG
+1169 VEFVLPTG

-1183 DSGSNDNHDS
+1183 DSGSNDNQDS
-1193 DANPTTG
+1193 DADPATG

-1215 RDAGLIVPTG
+1215 RDAGLVAPTG

-1247 GEAGINGVRLS
+1247 GESGIDGVRLS

-1272 EYVGGATTSTVGG
+1272 EYVAGATTSTAGG

-1290 QFTNLT
+1290 QFTNLA

-1303 VDDDNFAPGGVLY
+1303 IDDDNFTPSGVLY
-1316 GMRSSSGNDPVPD
+1316 GMRSSSGNDPAPD
-1329 PDNDVDHD
+1329 PDTDVDHD
-1337 DNGTLIAGIVRSLP
+1337 DNGTLIGGSVRSSP
-1351 ITLSVGGEP
+1351 ITLLVGGEP
-1360 TTDGDDANGN
+1360 TVDGDDANGN

-1382 LGDRVWFDTNGNGI
+1382 LGDRVWFDTNSNGI

-1421 DPGTPGVQPTITV
+1421 DPGTAGVQPTITV

-1449 TYRVR
+1449 TYQLR

-1464 TTADQGTNNELD
+1464 TTADQGTNNDLD

-1507 ASLGDRVWNDLNYNG
+1507 AGVGDRVWNDLDYDG
-1522 IQDAGEP
+1522 VQDAGEP
-1529 GVSGVQVSL
+1529 GVDGVEVRL

-1551 DELVATT
+1551 DELVATNT
-1558 TTGVNGLYSFANLP
+1558 TDTSGLYSFANLP

-1579 FGAPPAGYALT
+1579 FGSPPTGYALT
-1590 ATDQGIDDAA
+1590 ATDQGSDDTA
-1600 DSDADVT
+1600 DSDADLT

-1632 ASIGDRVWRDTNNN
+1632 ASIGDLVWRDTNNN
-1646 GIQDTGELGVGGVQ
+1646 GIQDAGEPGVGGVQ

-1675 TTNSSGIYTFTNL
+1675 TTNSSGLYTFTNL
-1688 VPGDYYVEFSLPAGH
+1688 VPGDYYVEFGLPTGY
-1703 RASLQN
+1703 RASPQN
-1709 QGGDDSRDSDADPVT
+1709 QGSDDTRDSDADPVT

-1737 DPSWD
+1737 DPNWD

-1796 GFYRFENLLAGD
+1796 GFYRFENLLAGN

-1813 VVPASYIVSPRD
+1813 VVPASYVVSPQD
-1825 QGSNDN
+1825 QGGNDN

-1836 DPNTFLTTTT
+1836 DPSTFQTVTT

-1864 ASLGDRVWHD
+1864 TSLGDRVWHD
-1874 VNGNGRQDSGELGV
+1874 VNGNGRQDSGESGV
-1888 ANVPVSLYQPGT
+1888 ANVSVSLYRPGA
-1900 DGIAGTSDDVL
+1900 DGIAGTADDVL
-1911 VASTTTNGSG
+1911 VTSATTNSSG
-1921 EYLFTNLP
+1921 EYLFTGLQ

-1935 QFGAAP
+1935 QFGAAS
-1941 GYSLLSPRDAAVA
+1941 GYSLLSPRDASVA

-1965 LRTPIV
+1965 RRTPIV
-1971 ELLSGASNR
+1971 ELLSGTSNR

-1985 VLNPA
+1985 VLNPV

-2001 VDGIQDSGESGVNG
+2001 VDGIQDAGESGVSG
-2015 VTVSLYRLDGT
+2015 VTVALYTINGT
-2026 LVATQTTDSNG
+2026 LVVTQTTDTNG
-2037 EYLFTNLAPGEYYV
+2037 EYLFTDLVPGEYYV
-2051 VFSNLPANHS
+2051 VFSNLPANRS
-2061 FTRLDQGSDDT
+2061 FTRLDQGSDDA

-2078 PIDGRTGIVRL
+2078 PTDGRTGIVRL

-2139 DSDGVVIDY
+2139 DSDGVVLDY
-2148 TYTDSDGLYRFTN
+2148 TYTDSTGLYRFTN
-2161 LFPGTYRIRFS
+2161 LFPDTYRIRFS
-2172 EIPTD
+2172 EIPTG

-2188 DQLDSDANA
+2188 DQLDSDANV

-2237 QDAGEPGIPNV
+2237 QDAGEPAIANV

-2254 TTGAGDPVSLTAQT
+2254 TTGAGDPESQTAQT
-2268 DSNGFYLFD
+2268 DDNGFYLFND
-2277 NLTPGSYTITV
+2277 LTPGSYTIIV

-2302 DDSGDSDANAAGVM
+2302 DDSGDSDANGAGVM
-2316 TTTTLES
+2316 ATTTLES

-2372 GSGALVNQ
+2372 GSGALVNH
-2380 TTTTAGGGFYSF
+2380 TTTTVGGGFYSF

-2406 PTGEVFT
+2406 PSGEVFT
-2413 YRDITATEVAGA
+2413 YRDITAAEVAGA
-2425 NDAND
+2425 NDTND
-2430 SDADASGVMI
+2430 SDANASGVMI
-2440 ATVLES
+2440 ATTLES
-2446 GEIDLTWDAGLV
+2446 GETDLTWDAGLV
-2458 IPASLGDFV
+2458 IPANLGDFV

-2480 EPGFVNVSV
+2480 EPGFANVAV
-2489 ELIGAGRDRTF
+2489 ALIGAGRDRTF
-2500 GTADDTLATAM
+2500 GTSDDTLATAT

-2528 RVRFTRPNG
+2528 RVHFTRPNG
-2537 YAFTVGDAP
+2537 YAFTLGDAP

-2556 PTGVSATATTIT
+2556 PAGVSATATTIT

-2596 DTNNDGQLSAGEVG
+2596 DTNNDGQLSADEFG
-2610 IDGVAVRLYRD
+2610 IDSITVHLYRD

-2632 ETTPVATTTTNYGGY
+2632 ETTPVATTMTNHGGY

-2680 PYEPAPNAD
+2680 PYEPAPDAD
-2689 TDATDS
+2689 TNATDS

-2748 WPARI
+2748 RPARI

-2779 VQLFFDTDGDGQPS
+2779 VQLFYDTNGDGQPS
-2793 AGDTLVATATTD
+2793 TSDTLVATTTTD
-2805 ANGNYGFNYLI
+2805 ASGNYGFSYLI
-2816 PGSYYLNFAL
+2816 PGNYYLSFGL

-2831 RSPRDQGG
+2831 RSPQDQGSD
-2839 NDNIDSDPDRTSG
+2839 DNLDSDPGRTSG
-2852 FTSVTTLSVGEEDLT
+2852 FTSLTTLSVGQEDLT

-2889 GLLDAGESGIDGVT
+2889 GLLDAGENGIDGVT
-2903 INLYYDANRN
+2903 VNLYRDTDRN
-2913 GTIDGS
+2913 GTIDSG
-2919 ETTPLATT
+2919 EDTPIASTV
-2927 TTSGGGFYNFIN
+2927 TSGGGFYSFPN
-2939 LDPGDYLVE
+2939 LDPGNYLVE
-2948 IPASNFTAGN
+2948 IPASNFTAGQ

-2971 STGIVGSATGPYEAA
+2971 STGTVGSATGPYEAA
-2986 PDPDNNV
+2986 PDPDNDI
-2993 DNDDNGTTDGSG
+2993 DNDDNGTDDGS
-3005 NVRSAIITLRS
+3005 NNILSDIITLRS
-3016 QDEPTADGDGNNG
+3016 QDEPTTDGDGNNG

-3042 LGDLVWHDYNNNRTV
+3042 LGNLVWHDYDNDRTV
-3057 DAGEPGINGVEI
+3057 DPAEPGINGVVV
-3069 QLYRDV
+3069 QLYRDM
-3075 NNNGSYDAATDTL
+3075 NGNGSYDAGTDTL
-3088 VATTTTSGGGEYRFD
+3088 VATTTTSGGGIYRFD
-3103 NLIPGDYLVVIPASN
+3103 NLVPDDYLVVIPASN

-3126 FFRSSDGGNADDG
+3126 FFRSSDGGNANDS
-3139 ATTTDPDT
+3139 AADPDT
-3147 DIDGDDNGIGPNVGV
+3147 DADGDDNGIGPNVGV

-3167 TDLIRS
+3167 TDLVRS
-3173 AAVTLSIGG
+3173 AAVTLSLGG
-3182 EPTGEDSD
+3182 EPIGEDGD

-3208 RVWLDYNNNG
+3208 RVWLDHNNNG
-3218 VFDAGDG
+3218 VFDAGDA
-3225 SGGYA
+3225 STGYV
-3230 NNRTVLLFYDAN
+3230 NDREMRLFYDAD
-3242 GNGVLDGTE
+3242 GNGVLNGSEATAVI
-3251 TTPIATF
+3251 TT

-3275 NYVVEVVSNA
+3275 NYVVELVSNA
-3285 DYVSSTGI
+3285 SNVSSTGI

-3303 APDPDDST
+3303 APDPDAST

-3334 GMMPTGE
+3334 GMMPAGE
-3341 PDTVMPTDVTNP
+3341 PDTTMPSDVTNP

-3370 GQIGDQVWLDANGN
+3370 GRIGDRVWLDANGN
-3384 GIQDT
+3384 GIQDG
-3389 GETTYIAGVTVT
+3389 GETTDIAGVTVT
-3401 IYNAATNQP
+3401 IYNAATNEP

-3436 NRLIAGTY
+3436 RYLISGTY
-3444 YLVFSDIPAQYAI
+3444 YLVFSDIPAQYAV
-3457 SPLDQGSNDT
+3457 SPSDQGSNDT
-3467 LDSDVN
+3467 ADSDVN
-3473 PITLRTA
+3473 PTTLRTA
-3480 DITLGNTNNN
+3480 NITLGNTNNN
-3490 DRTWDLGLYPRLT
+3490 DLSWDLGLYPRLT

-3538 NGQADTGE
+3538 NGQADSGE

-3577 FDVGQPLYRHRSSTG
+3577 FAAGQPLYRHRSSTG
-3592 SNGSATGP
+3592 SNGSATGL
-3600 YEPASDP
+3600 YEPAPDP

-3632 PSFEPTTDGDDA
+3632 PSFEPTTDGDGN

-3665 NDLNNNGV
+3665 NDLNNNGI
-3673 VDAGEA
+3673 VDVGEP

-3692 NGNNQADGSEFVAA
+3692 NGNNQADVGELVTF

-3741 GFVSSTGANG
+3741 SFVSSTGANG
-3751 SATGPYEAAPDPD
+3751 VATGSYEAAPDPD
-3764 NNVDNDDNGTTDGS
+3764 NNINNDDNGTTGGS
-3778 GNVDSAPITLSRG
+3778 GNVDSAPITLTRG

-3813 FRHARLGDLVWNDQN
+3813 FRQARLGDRVWHDQN
-3828 ANGVQDSGENGVSG
+3828 ANGVQDSGENGISG
-3842 VMVELFSTGPDN
+3842 VVVELFSTGPDN
-3854 AIGGGDDTLVVST
+3854 AIGGGDDTLVAST
-3867 TTDVNGIYG
+3867 ITGVNGIYG
-3876 FTHLIP
+3876 FTHLLP

-3903 GSNDTVDSDA
+3903 GSDNTVDSDA
-3913 DPTTRLTSV
+3913 DPTTRRTTV
-3922 ITLPIGAND
+3922 ITLNAGDND
-3931 QTWDMGVFN
+3931 PTWDMGVFN

-3952 NGNGQQDG
+3952 NGNGQQDS
-3960 GENGIGSVTVTLY
+3960 GENGIDGVTVTLY
-3973 RSDGTVVGS
+3973 RADGTAVGS
-3982 TATVGDG
+3982 VTTTGGG

-3997 PGEYY
+3997 PGAYY
-4002 LEFSNLPAGY
+4002 LEFSNLPTGY
-4012 VFTFADTGSDASDSD
+4012 VFTMADQGTDTSDSD

-4041 SGQIDNTWDAGLY
+4041 SDQTDN
-4054 RPASIGNYVWEDTN
+4054 
-4068 GNGLQDAGEPGVRG
+4068 
-4082 VTVQL
+4082 
-4087 SGTTGAGVTV
+4087 
-4097 SRSAITDDNGFYR
+4097 
-4110 FDDLAPGTYTVTVVA
+4110 
-4125 PAGFLIT
+4125 
-4132 AANQGSNDAID
+4132 
-4143 SDADPT
+4143 
-4149 TGAMSATVL
+4149 
-4158 ESGEVDLTWDAGL
+4158 TWDAGL
-4171 YRPASIGDRVWRD
+4171 YRPASIGDRVWLD

-4193 GEPGVAN
+4193 VETTGVTGVAVAIFSVGPNGVIGGGDDVFITATNTDTNGNYSFSGLAPGEYYLLFNLPTGFAISTPDQGSNDATDSDVNPISRQTTIITLRSGDNDPSWDMGLYRFASIGDVVWEDLNGNGVQETGEPGVA
-4200 VEVRLSGTT
+4200 
-4209 GAGVAV
+4209 
-4215 SRTTTTN
+4215 
-4222 GSGLYRF
+4222 
-4229 DNLAPGIYTITVIAP
+4229 
-4244 AGDGFTVADQGGDDA
+4244 
-4259 QDSDANA
+4259 
-4266 GGVMPST
+4266 
-4273 TLVSGEEDLSWDAGL
+4273 
-4288 FGAAS
+4288 
-4293 IGNYVWEDTNG
+4293 
-4304 NGVQDVG
+4304 
-4311 EPGVEGVEVRL
+4311 GVEVRL
-4322 SGTTGAGVAV
+4322 NGITSVGTTV
-4332 SRTTTT
+4332 SLTATTTIT
-4338 DSNGFYRFDD
+4338 GFYQFAT
-4348 LAPGTYTVTVVP
+4348 LAPGTYTVTVVAP
-4360 PTGYVLTAA
+4360 AGYVFTAA

-4374 DAIDS
+4374 DAADS
-4379 DAHPTTGAMSA
+4379 DADPTTGVMTA

-4409 ASIGNYVWEDTN
+4409 ASIGNVVWEDLN
-4421 GNGVQDVGEPG
+4421 GNGVQD
-4432 LEGVEVRLSGT
+4432 
-4443 TGAGATVNLTA
+4443 
-4454 TTTITGFYRFDDLA
+4454 
-4468 PGTYTVTVVAPAGY
+4468 
-4482 VFTAANQ
+4482 
-4489 GSNDAADSDADP
+4489 
-4501 NTGVMSATV
+4501 
-4510 LESGEVDLTWDAGL
+4510 
-4524 YRPASI
+4524 
-4530 GDRVWFDT
+4530 
-4538 DGDGVQGATETGIR
+4538 ATETGIR
-4552 DIVVTL
+4552 GIVVTL

-4565 VFGTADDISRNAT
+4565 VFGTADDIGRT
-4578 TDSNGEYLFTDLPPG
+4578 TITDDNGEYIFPNLPPG
-4593 EYRLRFTNIPSGL
+4593 EYRLQFTNIPAGL

-4613 SGDDTTDSD
+4613 SGDDATDSD
-4622 VVTATGDTA
+4622 VITATGETA
-4631 SFTLLSNQADLSR
+4631 SFTLLSNQTDLSR
-4644 DAGLYPLLSLGNLV
+4644 DVGLYPLLSLGNLV

-4663 NNGVVDSGENGA
+4663 NNGIVDSGEQGA
-4675 SGIEV
+4675 AGV
-4680 RLYRDGNGNGVWD
+4680 QVLLYRDSNGSGVWD

-4699 DTTFTDGDGFY
+4699 GNDLTDSDGFY
-4710 RFTNLPQ
+4710 RFTDLPQ
-4717 GNYFVVLPGSQFAAD
+4717 GDYFVVLPGTQFAAD

-4757 ANSDLDN
+4757 VNSDLDN
-4764 DDNGTGQSNAAIISS
+4764 DDNGTRQSNAAIISS
-4779 LITLRPDTEPDTTVD
+4779 LITLRPDTEPDTTAD

-4833 GVADVLVTLYDVG
+4833 GIEGVLVTLYDVG

-4861 QRTNSDGFYMFED
+4861 QRTDSDGFYMFED

-4894 RPGAGGDGA
+4894 RPGAGGDES

-4917 FTLRSGTDDDRWD
+4917 FTLQSGTDIDRRD

-4941 LVWEDRDGDGIQDD
+4941 LVWEDRDGDGLRDD
-4955 GEPGIAGVTLRL
+4955 GEPGLVGVTLRL
-4967 IGTDIDGNSIDISA
+4967 IGTDIDGNSIDTSA
-4981 TTNENGFY
+4981 VTNDYGFY
-4989 RFERLAPGTYTVT
+4989 RFENLAPGTYTVT
-5002 VIAPAGYVFT
+5002 VVAPAGYVFT
-5012 AANQGGDDT
+5012 AVNRGNDEL
-5021 VDSDANPNTGVMTAT
+5021 DSDTDSTGVMSAT
-5036 VLESGEVDLSWD
+5036 VLESGEVDLTWD
-5048 AGLYRPASIGDFVWE
+5048 AGLYRFASIGNVVWE
-5063 DTNGNGVQDA
+5063 DLNGNGVQETGEPGVA
-5073 GELGMANVTVQLSGT
+5073 GVTVQLSGT
-5088 TGAGATVT
+5088 TGAGVVVSRTDVT
-5096 LTTTT
+5096 DGNGL
-5101 TITGSYQF
+5101 YRF
-5109 NNLAPGTYTVTVV
+5109 DDLAPGTYTVTVV
-5122 APAGYVFTAANRGS
+5122 APAGYVFTAANQGS
-5136 DDAIDSDAN
+5136 DDAADSDAD
-5145 PTTGA
+5145 PTTGV
-5150 MTATMLESGETDLTW
+5150 MTATVIESGEVDLTW
-5165 DAGLYSPASVGNRV
+5165 DAGLYRPASIGNRV
-5179 WNDLNANGI
+5179 WHDINANGI
-5188 ADPGEQGVS
+5188 ADPEEQGVS
-5197 GVTVSLY
+5197 GITVSLY
-5204 RSDGTLVDTVV
+5204 RSDGTLVDTRI
-5215 TDSNGSYLFT
+5215 TDSSGSYLFT

-5246 PGQGGDENRD
+5246 PGQGGDDNRD
-5256 SDVDPNTQQTAIFT
+5256 SDVDPDTQQTAIFT

-5295 LSFTAERQGSGVLL
+5295 LSFTAERQGNGVLL

-5327 SSGNRAD
+5327 STGDRAD
-5334 ARPIVTVP
+5334 AMPIVATP
-5342 IPAQGSAGN
+5342 IPAQGSAGS
-5351 GASYQWFDRTAQAG
+5351 GASYQWFDRTAQPN

-5372 VEIEADGDQNE
+5372 VEIEADGERHE
-5383 FSIISPAV
+5383 FSLISPAM